1 MHTYRKLF
9 FFFLFLKEKY
19 LTHLNVLHIMIYS
32 EQKQGYLTNCICDS
46 YNYFS
51 SNEISNSNF

>member
-9 FFFLFLKEKY
+9 FFFFIFKRKY
-19 LTHLNVLHIMIYS
+19 LIHLNVLHIMIYS
-32 EQKQGYLTNCICDS
+32 EQKQGYLTNCICDN